1 MGDLTY
7 EFPPSQG
14 EYLRAMKRGLVG
26 ICSLSRSLPAK
37 VSLVDRMP
45 PVYQQALRG
54 TCVAS
59 AVTALV
65 EYYENCKTRLSVQFL
80 EAATKRL
87 ERTWIEGNLATLAKG
102 ETPDREF
109 AAAYAAQVT
118 QLRLV
123 LEANGVDSPMAKAML
138 ETFRKNLGAQFNVRG
153 GSLLRRCF
161 EAAERLGIC
170 RYSLWPYVNMQ
181 ATQVFARTELGAEG
195 ASDFPP
201 GSEDD
206 AHKHR
211 MVGGFYQ
218 LRSPNNVD
226 EIRGLLAGV
235 NNRRPM
241 PVVACVPLFDGCCEK
256 GVLTFPSVEERA
268 DKVVTDQAPQGG
280 HGVLLVGYHDDPKW
294 PGGGYFIV
302 RNSWGPDWGEG
313 GYGKVSYAYVE
324 CFCNESGT
332 VLEDMV
338 DYIGDGY
345 GGMRTLYGDNG
356 KVIRDSVAR
365 RSRKMRNLLV
375 RIAELAIVAA
385 VAFLAGRLFR

>member
-1 MGDLTY
+1 MGEVSH

-26 ICSLSRSLPAK
+26 ACSLSRSLPAK

-87 ERTWIEGNLATLAKG
+87 ERAWIEENLAALAKG
-102 ETPDREF
+102 DFPDREF
-109 AAAYAAQVT
+109 ASAYAAQVA
-118 QLRLV
+118 QLKLV
-123 LEANGVDSPMAKAML
+123 LEANGAESPMAKAML
-138 ETFRKNLGAQFNVRG
+138 ESFRKNLGHQFNVRG

-161 EAAERLGIC
+161 KAAESQGIC

-181 ATQVFARTELGAEG
+181 VTQVFARTELGAEG

-206 AHKHR
+206 ARRHR

-226 EIRGLLAGV
+226 EIRGLLAGA

-256 GVLTFPSVEERA
+256 GALTFPTVEERG

-302 RNSWGPDWGEG
+302 RNSWGPNWGEG

-365 RSRKMRNLLV
+365 RSRKVRNLLM
-375 RIAELAIVAA
+375 RIAELAIVSAA
-385 VAFLAGRLFR
+385 AFLAGRFFR